1 MRIAQMLGKA
11 IGAHCCLIGTI
22 LALASVLLAT
32 SIPASQKSNQL
43 EVELKAAMNKELV
56 EGDLQGAIEQ
66 YRSIVARAGANRAV
80 AAKALLQMGKCHEKL
95 GDAEARKAYEQL
107 VREYSDQREAA
118 AEARS
123 RLAELE
129 EAKAG
134 IARTGMVVRKVWP
147 LEETRVGINDGSIS
161 PDGRSVVAT
170 DWATGNVAIL
180 ELTSGKVRHLT
191 NTGSCNLPSI
201 GYGTGCIWS
210 PDGKQVAYAWVSSS
224 QGPANLSV
232 DLRIASL
239 DGSESRIVKPKQS
252 APYIQPYA
260 WSPDGKTFLAAL
272 MIKDKGYMAFHIA
285 LVTVSDGSVQVLK
298 SVKGINRGFM
308 NISPD
313 GRYVAY
319 THQQSDSAMGDIS
332 IFSIEQKRDLPLVV
346 HPAHDTLLGW
356 TPDGRQILF
365 ASNRTGSCDA
375 WIIRVDKGVAA
386 GEPELIKQGIGNVS
400 TPNIV
405 NFVPIGFTPVGSF
418 YYSIEVSLEDIY
430 TTEIDVQN
438 GRLKLPA
445 KKMGLPVEG
454 GNSNPRFSPNGKH
467 LAYMRVSQDGKT
479 SLCLRDLE
487 KGGERLIPSALRFL
501 RPQWSSDGKEIFV
514 KGQDWQGRL
523 GIYRVSTQ
531 TLDVTPIV
539 EAERD
544 ELEGGV
550 IISPDG
556 KVLFLRRWES
566 MSINRIL
573 VRDLEK
579 TTDKELFR
587 QGGTQPL
594 DIALSPDGRWL
605 AFADRENDRHLKI
618 IPATGGEP
626 RTLCTWSQTGGQ
638 SSDPVWT
645 PDGRNI
651 LFLKNRNR
659 ELWSIS
665 IDGGE
670 PQNLGE
676 SDSRIGAPD
685 IHPGGHQI
693 AFSSVSSGGS
703 SGIWVM
709 ENFLPKGDPEKKQR
723 EQ

>member
-1 MRIAQMLGKA
+1 
-11 IGAHCCLIGTI
+11 
-22 LALASVLLAT
+22 
-32 SIPASQKSNQL
+32 
-43 EVELKAAMNKELV
+43 
-56 EGDLQGAIEQ
+56 
-66 YRSIVARAGANRAV
+66 
-80 AAKALLQMGKCHEKL
+80 
-95 GDAEARKAYEQL
+95 
-107 VREYSDQREAA
+107 
-118 AEARS
+118 
-123 RLAELE
+123 
-129 EAKAG
+129 
-134 IARTGMVVRKVWP
+134 
-147 LEETRVGINDGSIS
+147 
-161 PDGRSVVAT
+161 
-170 DWATGNVAIL
+170 
-180 ELTSGKVRHLT
+180 
-191 NTGSCNLPSI
+191 
-201 GYGTGCIWS
+201 
-210 PDGKQVAYAWVSSS
+210 
-224 QGPANLSV
+224 
-232 DLRIASL
+232 
-239 DGSESRIVKPKQS
+239 
-252 APYIQPYA
+252 
-260 WSPDGKTFLAAL
+260 
-272 MIKDKGYMAFHIA
+272 
-285 LVTVSDGSVQVLK
+285 
-298 SVKGINRGFM
+298 
-308 NISPD
+308 
-313 GRYVAY
+313 
-319 THQQSDSAMGDIS
+319 
-332 IFSIEQKRDLPLVV
+332 
-346 HPAHDTLLGW
+346 
-356 TPDGRQILF
+356 
-365 ASNRTGSCDA
+365 
-375 WIIRVDKGVAA
+375 
-386 GEPELIKQGIGNVS
+386 LIKQGIGNVS
-400 TPNIV
+400 TPNLV
-405 NFVPIGFTPVGSF
+405 NFTPIGFTPVGSF